1 MIGIKLT
8 PSEIAICNYV
18 AKYRDYETSKHAGER
33 IQSKKQNALELLT
46 YGTIAEYAVAKYLNL
61 NFDLNCE
68 YRKFGADLTTQTGK
82 TIDVKCSQTQ
92 GGNLNAVGWSANKP
106 CDVFVL
112 TEIHFSHVA
121 IVGWIDRVS
130 FLTETNKRDVGNG
143 PFYSVPQS
151 KLVAFNELNDKKA
164 LW

>member
-8 PSEIAICNYV
+8 PSEISICNYV
-18 AKYRDYETSKHAGER
+18 AKYRDYETSKNAKER

-68 YRKFGADLTTQTGK
+68 FRKFGADLTTHTGK

-92 GGNLNAVGWSANKP
+92 GGNLNAVDWSANKP

-112 TEIHFSHVA
+112 TEIHYSHVA
-121 IVGWIDRVS
+121 LVGWIDRAS

-151 KLVAFNELNDKKA
+151 KLIAFNELNDKKA